1 MNEFKVLYSKKK
13 NWLQDVLQK
22 FFLIYKDKI
31 RSLLIKKKLLI
42 FLSLRVLMLRL
53 KYPLYFSLP
62 KTHLYGI
69 YLLTKFSNLF
79 KMHNI
84 NFFLV
89 CGTLLGAVRQESFA
103 GRPTDIDIGITEKE
117 LPKLLKLLPLISV
130 ILKPQVIRRQP
141 NEKFERLQFLFGP
154 LHFDIGIYKKK
165 LIDKKEFWLNDQDI
179 NYLNRDDNEKEQTKN
194 IKGKINTFLKKD
206 LENLIP
212 IKLYGKCFLAPSNSE
227 LYLEQK
233 YGKNWKIPNRKQFF
247 WKKIND

>member
-22 FFLIYKDKI
+22 FFLRFLIIFFPKKHLIYKDKI

-117 LPKLLKLLPLISV
+117 LPKLLKLLPSNL
-130 ILKPQVIRRQP
+130 QVISRGYPHQ
-141 NEKFERLQFLFGP
+141 EVFFA
-154 LHFDIGIYKKK
+154 
-165 LIDKKEFWLNDQDI
+165 
-179 NYLNRDDNEKEQTKN
+179 
-194 IKGKINTFLKKD
+194 
-206 LENLIP
+206 
-212 IKLYGKCFLAPSNSE
+212 LA
-227 LYLEQK
+227 
-233 YGKNWKIPNRKQFF
+233 
-247 WKKIND
+247 